1 MRKKILC
8 LAAAVMLTAGTSVTA
23 YAEEITGDQSWVVE
37 FDGEKMDSNFDA
49 SAVSSEV
56 YKLLPGDTIKLQVGV
71 KNSGEGET
79 DWYMT
84 NEILQ
89 SLEESQSVAE
99 GGAYT
104 YELTYVDHTNTETVL
119 YSSETVGGEGAGN
132 AGEGLHQATDSLEDY
147 FYLDR
152 LKKGESGTVHLTVA
166 LDGETQGN
174 GYQDTL
180 AKLQMNF
187 AVEKVTSQVEY
198 RPGDPVRVTET
209 QKVVRS
215 APKTGDPTKLIGIC
229 AVAMVSGVVLL
240 VVAIVL
246 IKKRKEREGEQDS

>member
-187 AVEKVTSQVEY
+187 AVEKVTTQVEY

>member
-152 LKKGESGTVHLTVA
+152 LKKGESGTEHLTVA

-187 AVEKVTSQVEY
+187 AVEKVTTQVEY
-198 RPGDPVRVTET
+198 RPGDPVRVAET

>member
-8 LAAAVMLTAGTSVTA
+8 LAAAAMLTAGTSVTA
-23 YAEEITGDQSWVVE
+23 YAEQIVGDQSWVVE

-49 SAVSSEV
+49 SALSSEV
-56 YKLLPGDTIKLQVGV
+56 YKLLPGDTMKLQVGV
-71 KNSGEGET
+71 KNSSEGET

-99 GGAYT
+99 GGAYI

-119 YSSETVGGEGAGN
+119 YSSETVGGEGS
-132 AGEGLHQATDSLEDY
+132 GEGFHQATDSLEDY
-147 FYLDR
+147 FYLDH

-187 AVEKVTSQVEY
+187 AVEKVTAQVEY

-240 VVAIVL
+240 VVAIVI